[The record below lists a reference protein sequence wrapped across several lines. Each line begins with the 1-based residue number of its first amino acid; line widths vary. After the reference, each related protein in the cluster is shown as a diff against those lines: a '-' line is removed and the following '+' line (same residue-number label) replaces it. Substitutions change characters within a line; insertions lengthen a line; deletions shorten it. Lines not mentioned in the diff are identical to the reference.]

1 MKPQEVT
8 HFHLFGG
15 SGSGAAGFKDADPT
29 IGTIKDKMVLLGG
42 TDERMAE
49 IIRARD
55 EALSK

>member
-1 MKPQEVT
+1 MPEGARIELAARV
-8 HFHLFGG
+8 
-15 SGSGAAGFKDADPT
+15 GSGAAGFKDADPT